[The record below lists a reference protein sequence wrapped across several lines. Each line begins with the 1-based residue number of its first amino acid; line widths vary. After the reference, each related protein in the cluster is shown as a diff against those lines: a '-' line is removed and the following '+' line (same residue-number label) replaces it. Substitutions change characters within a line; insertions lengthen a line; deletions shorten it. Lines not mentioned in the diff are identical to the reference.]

1 MTALLFNFFIFLGA
15 LFSAQG
21 VCSSHM
27 KYLGILRFPRPCS
40 HLITSMGSR
49 FPLVISNQEQQAVSE
64 FFVFCFL
71 FLVLFC
77 FVLFIY
83 FFFWTTWREQDG
95 YGTLQ
100 LIKLIILSSWKEQWA
115 VTFIYL
121 FIYFYFSLWIP
132 SSSPPSLT
140 PNYYQ
145 QLI

>member
-49 FPLVISNQEQQAVSE
+49 FPLVISNQEQQAVSG

-77 FVLFIY
+77 FVLFCFVYLFLFLNNLKGTGWLWNIAINKTNY
-83 FFFWTTWREQDG
+83 F
-95 YGTLQ
+95 
-100 LIKLIILSSWKEQWA
+100 KLLKRA
-115 VTFIYL
+115 MGRYVYLFIYL
-121 FIYFYFSLWIP
+121 FLFFIANSFLLASVANP
-132 SSSPPSLT
+132 
-140 PNYYQ
+140 
-145 QLI
+145 